1 MLDITAIILTYNEEV
16 HIERCIKSVQ
26 KVCKEVLV
34 VDSFSTDGTCAIAER
49 LGARVV
55 QHEFENQ
62 ARQFNWA
69 IDNVEINTEWIWRVD
84 ADEIIEDS
92 LADIANKELAR
103 LPKNVNG
110 VYVNKKIVFMNRPLL
125 HGGWY
130 PAQQIKIVRK
140 GFGRSEDKM
149 MDEHLIVTEGD
160 TVSWNGDQT
169 DWNLKPLDW
178 WWKKHEG
185 YAKREAMA
193 ECESCARKLK
203 HESKST
209 KATHEGAELTKTITD
224 NDNHNENKNES
235 HNEREGRLFGNN
247 AEFKRYM
254 KNLYGHCPRYL
265 RAIVYFVSRYIFMG
279 GFLDGYAGWY
289 WHTRQGLMYRWMVD
303 REIGRLVSSDKYQIT
318 NIK

>member
-1 MLDITAIILTYNEEV
+1 MQDITAIILTYNEEL

-26 KVCKEVLV
+26 RVCKDVLI
-34 VDSFSTDGTCAIAER
+34 VDSFSTDATCTIAES
-49 LGARVV
+49 LSAKVV
-55 QHEFENQ
+55 QHKFENQ

-69 IDNVEINTEWIWRVD
+69 IDNVEIDTKWIWRVD
-84 ADEIIEDS
+84 ADEIIEDG
-92 LADIANKELAR
+92 LAAIAEKELPG

-110 VYVNKKIVFMNRPLL
+110 VYVNKKIVFMGRPLL

-185 YAKREAMA
+185 YAKREAMMQYQIIN
-193 ECESCARKLK
+193 EKLK
-203 HESKST
+203 DK
-209 KATHEGAELTKTITD
+209 KDIAE
-224 NDNHNENKNES
+224 
-235 HNEREGRLFGNN
+235 EREGKLFGNN

-265 RAIVYFVSRYIFMG
+265 RAIVYFISRYIFMG

-303 REIGRLVSSDKYQIT
+303 REIGKLLSHTDLKD
-318 NIK
+318 